1 MTGAKEY
8 AKALFLLSEEEGE
21 SESVLSELEMLSELI
36 KENSEYSKLLDTPA
50 LSKDERL
57 KLIDEAFG
65 TFGQNLLNLIK
76 ILAESRSVRIIPKL
90 KEEFSILFC
99 ESRGI
104 LHAEAITAVPLTEEQ
119 TVAMG
124 KKLEGITGKKVIIK
138 NVIDKSTL
146 GGVML
151 RYGGVQLDGSVK
163 TRLDKFEQA
172 LTAAVI

>member
-8 AKALFLLSEEEGE
+8 AKALFLLSEEEGV
-21 SESVLSELEMLSELI
+21 SEKMLSELDMLSALMA
-36 KENSEYSKLLDTPA
+36 ENPEYSKLLDTPA
-50 LSKDERL
+50 LSKEERL
-57 KLIDEAFG
+57 KLIDEAFCS
-65 TFGQNLLNLIK
+65 FEQNLLNLVK

-90 KEEFSILFC
+90 KEEFSLLFC

-104 LHAEAITAVPLTEEQ
+104 IHAEAVTAIPLTEEQ
-119 TVAMG
+119 TAVMV

-138 NVIDKSTL
+138 NTIDKSTL
-146 GGVML
+146 GGVVL

>member
-1 MTGAKEY
+1 M
-8 AKALFLLSEEEGE
+8 
-21 SESVLSELEMLSELI
+21 
-36 KENSEYSKLLDTPA
+36 
-50 LSKDERL
+50 
-57 KLIDEAFG
+57 
-65 TFGQNLLNLIK
+65 
-76 ILAESRSVRIIPKL
+76 
-90 KEEFSILFC
+90 
-99 ESRGI
+99 
-104 LHAEAITAVPLTEEQ
+104 
-119 TVAMG
+119 AMV